1 MFSAWNLHEW
11 IVSVGV
17 ALLTFAIVAVFSLV
31 LDYFAFAVGGK
42 EGMEKTGLSRDKAE
56 PQHRKAA

>member
-11 IVSVGV
+11 LVIVGV
-17 ALLTFAIVAVFSLV
+17 ALLTFVLVAAISLV

-42 EGMEKTGLSRDKAE
+42 EGMEKAGKSRAKAE
-56 PQHRKAA
+56 PRRRKAA

>member
-1 MFSAWNLHEW
+1 MFSAWNLQEW
-11 IVSVGV
+11 LISVGV

-42 EGMEKTGLSRDKAE
+42 EGMEKADRAKAE